1 MTLKEIRTFLGFSQ
15 RQFAEALGVSRNYIT
30 LIEMGKR
37 TPSGDLQRKAAELA
51 NVKESANSNG
61 YDKFADTA
69 YARLASIDARLAT
82 IEQLLLKLLAK
93 PAAKA
98 KS

>member
-1 MTLKEIRTFLGFSQ
+1 MDMKEIRTSLNLSQ
-15 RQFAEALGVSRNYIT
+15 REFADALGVSRNYIT
-30 LIEMGKR
+30 LIEMGRR
-37 TPSGDLQRKAAELA
+37 TPSDELRRKAAQLA
-51 NVKESANSNG
+51 NGEKLANSNG
-61 YDKFADTA
+61 ADKFADTA

-93 PAAKA
+93 PAGNA